1 MSHKPLSNPNLFL
14 KRSFAEST
22 LRYFGTFY
30 WQTNYTNP
38 YFYIWQFLM
47 LNCFYYWNNY
57 RHWDLLEYIEENDST
72 KIEWDR
78 PRNLIRASSWQYN
91 IFTRGTDGAICP
103 TAYSYKRKGLV
114 LMYVTYGDL
123 FTFVIMLCA
132 VITLVYMHKNS
143 VLHLAR

>member
-14 KRSFAEST
+14 KGSFAEST
-22 LRYFGTFY
+22 LRYFWYFFY
-30 WQTNYTNP
+30 WHTNYTNP

-78 PRNLIRASSWQYN
+78 PRNLIRAASWQYN

-103 TAYSYKRKGLV
+103 AAYSYKRKGLV

-132 VITLVYMHKNS
+132 VITLVYMHKK
-143 VLHLAR
+143 